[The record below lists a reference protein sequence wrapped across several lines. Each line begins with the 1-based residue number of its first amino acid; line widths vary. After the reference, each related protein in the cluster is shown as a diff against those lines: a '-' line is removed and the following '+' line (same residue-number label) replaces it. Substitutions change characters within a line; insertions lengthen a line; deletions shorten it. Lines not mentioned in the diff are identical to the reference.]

1 MNNKRNTTLEFFKLF
16 ASYAVVFIHVMFN
29 GNLGVATDAVARFAV
44 PLFFLTSGFFSYNI
58 TPEKITKRIK
68 HIFKLLMFGTGCYF
82 FFGLLQPIING
93 SLKDVALYLF
103 DYVNPILAL
112 RLLVFNKPV
121 YSGHLWYLWAMLYVY
136 VAFLLATK
144 RGIKE
149 KTIFKASFI
158 LLAVHILLGEG
169 LSVFGVTIPNMIIR
183 NFAFMGLPFFGLGLF
198 VKKHESKICRIPA
211 LTAVPAV
218 ATGVVLSLL
227 SRQFFG
233 KNELYTGSLFIV
245 FAAVIV
251 FVKHPNLK
259 PYSLWEKAD
268 GCSTYI
274 YIFHKMVS
282 SFIISV
288 YCLCSVDYY
297 ASSPTLVNVHPLIVC
312 AVTTVLAII
321 AAKTEKSI
329 SARKHKKSA
338 E

>member
-29 GNLGVATDAVARFAV
+29 GNLGVAVDAVARFAV
-44 PLFFLTSGFFSYNI
+44 PLFFLPSGFFSYNI
-58 TPEKITKRIK
+58 PPEKITKRAK
-68 HIFKLLMFGTGCYF
+68 HILKLLIFGTVCYF

-136 VAFLLATK
+136 VAFLLATR
-144 RGIKE
+144 RGVKE

-158 LLAVHILLGEG
+158 LLGIHILLGEV

-198 VKKHESKICRIPA
+198 VRKHENGICRIP
-211 LTAVPAV
+211 TFVAVPAA
-218 ATGVVLSLL
+218 ATGAVLSLL
-227 SRQFFG
+227 SQHFFG

-282 SFIISV
+282 SFIISI
-288 YCLCSVDYY
+288 YY
-297 ASSPTLVNVHPLIVC
+297 LFHINYETTATVINVHPLIVC
-312 AVTTVLAII
+312 VATTVLAII
-321 AAKTEKSI
+321 AAKAEKSI

-338 E
+338 EC